1 MMRCTLLVILS
12 AAGCHR
18 GDDDSGAGIGQP
30 ELRVLAQEAWGGYN
44 HGIRWEASLDA
55 AKVRAAREG
64 KPILFHQ
71 LVGDLD
77 REGC

>member
-1 MMRCTLLVILS
+1 MKLIAVGLATALL
-12 AAGCHR
+12 ATAPA
-18 GDDDSGAGIGQP
+18 D
-30 ELRVLAQEAWGGYN
+30 AQEAWAGYN
-44 HGIRWEASLDA
+44 HGIQWEASLDA

>member
-1 MMRCTLLVILS
+1 MKHIALALATGFLATTPV
-12 AAGCHR
+12 
-18 GDDDSGAGIGQP
+18 D
-30 ELRVLAQEAWGGYN
+30 AQEAWGGYN
-44 HGIRWEASLDA
+44 HGIQWEASLDA
-55 AKVRAAREG
+55 AKARAASEG